1 MKNILLLFFLYCNCF
16 GQNPPIAIR
25 IDAITSL
32 DSIPNERKFTVN
44 YSIENLT
51 DTAVSFFLNP
61 NALVSNSSAS
71 MSRFVSYKIFQDKEA
86 IDIDKIFG
94 NRKNDLF
101 WESIENAKTDEEKK
115 ILFEKHL
122 KEMNIDVASD
132 LKKSKED
139 ENYFWKQRNKEL
151 LEDRVTL
158 NPNQKK
164 SFSKILIWQ
173 KKRYFK
179 IDDVEYY
186 IDEIIPHYFQLS
198 INLMKEEFKDRLSN
212 EEFLKIMN
220 DESFVKGWFTSN
232 KMEINFR
239 E

>member
-1 MKNILLLFFLYCNCF
+1 MKNTFFFFFFCCNCF

-186 IDEIIPHYFQLS
+186 IDEIIPQYFQLS

-212 EEFLKIMN
+212 EEFQKIMN